1 MSSFKRTAG
10 QYAAAQPD
18 RSVWVSANAG
28 TGKTRVLVD
37 RIARLLLEGAQ
48 PEKILC
54 LTFTKTAAAEMSERI
69 NVQLGQW
76 AVMDDKTLV
85 EDIRLLSQREPD
97 EAMQKT
103 ARRLFAR
110 VLDVPGGLKIRT
122 IHSFC
127 ESLIARFPI
136 EAGVAPHFSV
146 IDERTTAELLSEA
159 RERILTETV
168 LNPDAP
174 LAHAIEAIAEQI
186 AEDDFASLMQDLA
199 GNRARLKD
207 VLKQFKSQ
215 GGIAVAVTQLV
226 GLAEHETDP
235 GCILDAADAELDGN
249 ALLSAADALTRGA
262 KTSQT
267 LAVELRAYV
276 KNPDRAALFETT
288 YAPLFTTTTGEARKR
303 LTTKGAEAAE
313 DTLRGEQ
320 DRVLGVLEK
329 LKARSTADA
338 TIHLLQVGGAML
350 DAYERLKQVRA
361 HLDYDDLIDTARTLL
376 ATDGGVSWVHFK
388 LDGGIDH
395 ILVDESQD
403 TSPAQWDIVGRI
415 AAEFFT
421 GQGAYEERGVHEQA
435 RAGERPQPRT
445 VFAVGDEKQSI
456 YSFQGADPH
465 EFGRM
470 KEHFETRVQNAG
482 ERFNSVPLTTSF
494 RTTRAV
500 LSVVDRVFANPQ
512 AADGLTF
519 AGERVAHDSHRRGE
533 AGLVEVWP
541 TVKPQEALIADPWDA
556 PLDYV
561 GEERP
566 EMRLAR
572 DIADTVKRWIDDK
585 EILASQNR
593 PVEAGDVLIL
603 VRRRAR
609 FAEEM
614 VRQLKSRAIP
624 VAGADRMVLTEQ
636 IAVMDLLSAGR
647 FAVLPEDDLTLAEV
661 LKSPLIG
668 LSEEQ
673 LFDLAYNRKASL
685 WAELKRR
692 RDDDAHFDE
701 AYAVL
706 SKLLAHA
713 DFMPP
718 YEFYA
723 GLLRDGGRLALTRRL
738 GVDAEDPIDEFLAL
752 ALDYERNH
760 TPSLQGFLHWVTAS
774 AQQIKR
780 DMDVMG
786 NQVRVMTVH
795 GAKGLEANIV
805 FLTDTCTTPD
815 GRLDGRLQ
823 WLGGRDGVTP
833 PGMLWAPHKGA
844 RCQAFEDQ
852 SERQR
857 DEREREYRRL
867 LYVAM
872 TRAKDRL
879 YVTGYEDSR
888 GRAEGC
894 WYNLILPPVQEL
906 GVEVSHSTRDS
917 GGEPIW
923 RYETVQEVE
932 AKQADAQ
939 AETQHRHALPD
950 WASSAPPSEESP
962 PKPLSPSR
970 PQPEAPPALGPFEGE
985 NSARFKRG
993 LLVHKLLET
1002 LPGLA
1007 PEERAAAAAGWLAR
1021 PVHELDSVT
1030 QADIAA
1036 ETLRVLDHADFA
1048 GLFGRDSLAEVS
1060 LSGVIDAQVVSARLD
1075 RLLVTDDEVLV
1086 IDYKT
1091 NRPAPTDPNR
1101 VPEQY
1106 LAQMA
1111 TYRALLSKIYPA
1123 KRIRCLLL
1131 WTDGPHVMELNDAI
1145 LRTYGT

>member
-69 NVQLGQW
+69 NAQLGQW
-76 AVMDDKTLV
+76 AVMDDKALI

-122 IHSFC
+122 IHAFC

-146 IDERTTAELLSEA
+146 IDERTTAELLAES
-159 RERILTETV
+159 RERMLSETV
-168 LNPDAP
+168 LNPDTP
-174 LAHAIEAIAEQI
+174 LAHAVEAIAEQI

-199 GNRARLKD
+199 GNRARLKK
-207 VLKQFKSQ
+207 VLTHFHSQ
-215 GGIAVAVTQLV
+215 GGIAAAVTKLV
-226 GLAEHETDP
+226 GLADHETDAA
-235 GCILDAADAELDGN
+235 CILDTADAVLEDD
-249 ALLSAADALTRGA
+249 ALLSAADALARGA

-267 LAVELRAYV
+267 FATTLRAYV
-276 KNPDRAALFETT
+276 KSHTRAATFESV
-288 YAPLFTTTTGEARKR
+288 YAPLFVTTTGDARKR

-313 DTLRGEQ
+313 DILRAEQ

-329 LKARSTADA
+329 LKARATADA
-338 TIHLLQVGGAML
+338 TGHLLHVGSAML
-350 DAYERLKQVRA
+350 DAYERLKHVRA
-361 HLDYDDLIDTARTLL
+361 HLDYDDLIDTARALL

-388 LDGGIDH
+388 LDGGIEH

-421 GQGAYEERGVHEQA
+421 GLGMHEEA
-435 RAGERPQPRT
+435 RTDEHHQPRT

-500 LSVVDRVFANPQ
+500 LGVVDRVFANAE

-556 PLDYV
+556 PLDYI
-561 GEERP
+561 GEERS

-572 DIADTVKRWIDDK
+572 DIADTVKRWIDDN
-585 EILASQNR
+585 EILVSQNR
-593 PVEAGDVLIL
+593 PIEAGDVLIL

-614 VRQLKSRAIP
+614 VRQLKSRYIP

-668 LSEEQ
+668 MSEEQ
-673 LFDLAYNRKASL
+673 LFELAYNRKASL

-692 RDDDAHFDE
+692 RDEHDDFTQAHD
-701 AYAVL
+701 VL
-706 SKLLAHA
+706 SKLLADA

-760 TPSLQGFLHWVTAS
+760 TPSLQGFLHWITAS

-780 DMDVMG
+780 DMEVLG

-805 FLTDTCTTPD
+805 FLTDTCTKPD

-823 WLGGRDGVTP
+823 WLGGRDAATP

-844 RCQAFEDQ
+844 RCQAFQDQ
-852 SERQR
+852 SEHQR

-879 YVTGYEDSR
+879 YITGYEDSR
-888 GRAEGC
+888 GRADGC
-894 WYNLILPPVQEL
+894 WYNLILPTVQEV
-906 GVEVSHSTRDS
+906 GVEIPHPS
-917 GGEPIW
+917 GEPLW
-923 RYETVQEVE
+923 RYETAQEVE
-932 AKQADAQ
+932 AKQADTQ
-939 AETQHRHALPD
+939 AEAQHRHALPD
-950 WASSAPPSEESP
+950 WALSAPPSEDSP
-962 PKPLSPSR
+962 PKPLTPSR

-985 NSARFKRG
+985 SSARFKRG

-1002 LPGLA
+1002 LPGVA
-1007 PEERAAAAAGWLAR
+1007 PKNRAAAAQQWLAR
-1021 PVHELDSVT
+1021 PVHELHDET
-1030 QADIAA
+1030 QSDIAA
-1036 ETLRVLDHADFA
+1036 ETLRVLEHADFA
-1048 GLFGRDSLAEVS
+1048 PLFGPNSLAEVS

-1075 RLLVTDDEVLV
+1075 RLLVTDDEALV

-1091 NRPAPTDPNR
+1091 NRPPPTDPNK

-1106 LAQMA
+1106 LGQMA
-1111 TYRALLSKIYPA
+1111 TYRALLAKIYPD

-1145 LRTYGT
+1145 LRTYATKSALAIAVA

>member
-1 MSSFKRTAG
+1 MSGFKRTAG

-37 RIARLLLEGAQ
+37 RIARLLLDGAQ

-69 NVQLGQW
+69 NTQLGHW
-76 AVMDDKTLV
+76 AVMDDKALV

-97 EAMQKT
+97 DAMLQT

-159 RERILTETV
+159 RERLLEQTV
-168 LNPDAP
+168 HNPDTA
-174 LAHAIEAIAEQI
+174 LARAVEAIAELI
-186 AEDDFASLMQDLA
+186 AEDDFASLIQDLA

-207 VLKQFKSQ
+207 VLTHFERQ
-215 GGIAVAVTQLV
+215 GGIAPAVTALV
-226 GLAEHETDP
+226 GLGQHETDAAT
-235 GCILDAADAELDGN
+235 IVRDADARLDGA
-249 ALLSAADALTRGA
+249 ALLSATEALARGA

-267 LAVELRAYV
+267 LAAEIKAYV
-276 KNPDRAALFETT
+276 NSPDRAARFESD
-288 YAPLFTTTTGEARKR
+288 YAPLFVTTTGEARKK

-313 DTLRGEQ
+313 DTLRAEQ
-320 DRVLGVLEK
+320 DRVMGVLEK
-329 LKARSTADA
+329 LKARATADA
-338 TIHLLQVGGAML
+338 TAHLLTVGSALLNG
-350 DAYERLKQVRA
+350 YERLKQVRA
-361 HLDYDDLIDTARTLL
+361 HLDYDDLIDTARALL
-376 ATDGGVSWVHFK
+376 ASDGGVSWVHFK

-421 GQGAYEERGVHEQA
+421 GLGAHEDHIQKT
-435 RAGERPQPRT
+435 EHPHPRT

-470 KEHFETRVQNAG
+470 KEHFQARVQSAG
-482 ERFNSVPLTTSF
+482 ERFSSVPLTTSF

-500 LSVVDRVFANPQ
+500 LRVVDRVFANPQ

-519 AGERVAHDSHRRGE
+519 AGERVAHDSHRLGE

-541 TVKPQEALIADPWDA
+541 TVKPLDKSDADPWDA

-561 GEERP
+561 SEERA

-572 DIADTVKRWIDDK
+572 DIADTVKGWIDGQ
-585 EILASQNR
+585 EILPSQNR
-593 PVEAGDVLIL
+593 PVAAGDVLIL

-614 VRQLKSRAIP
+614 VRQLKSRGIP

-668 LSEEQ
+668 FDEQQ
-673 LFDLAYNRKASL
+673 LFDLAHDRKASL

-692 RDDDAHFDE
+692 RDDHAHFAHAHD
-701 AYAVL
+701 ALA
-706 SKLLAHA
+706 KLLAAA

-723 GLLRDGGRLALTRRL
+723 GLLRDSGRLALTRRL

-752 ALDYERNH
+752 ALDFERNH
-760 TPSLQGFLHWVTAS
+760 TPSLQGFLHWVTATQ
-774 AQQIKR
+774 QQIKR
-780 DMDVMG
+780 DMEVMG

-815 GRLDGRLQ
+815 GRLDGRVQ
-823 WLGGRDGVTP
+823 WLGGRDAATP
-833 PGMLWAPHKGA
+833 PGMLWAPHKDA
-844 RCQAFEDQ
+844 RCQAFQDQ

-857 DEREREYRRL
+857 EEREREYRRL

-879 YVTGYEDSR
+879 YITGYEDSR
-888 GRAEGC
+888 GRADGC
-894 WYNLILPPVQEL
+894 WYDLIQPVVQEL
-906 GVEVSHSTRDS
+906 GTEIPHPS
-917 GGEPIW
+917 GEPAW
-923 RYETVQEVE
+923 RYETAQEVD
-932 AKQADAQ
+932 AKKAAVQAMAQ
-939 AETQHRHALPD
+939 PHHPLPD
-950 WASSAPPSEESP
+950 WALSPPPSEDSP

-970 PQPEAPPALGPFEGE
+970 PEPEAPPALGPFDGDKG
-985 NSARFKRG
+985 ARFKRG

-1002 LPGLA
+1002 LPSLA
-1007 PEERAAAAAGWLAR
+1007 HEKRRTAAEQWLAR
-1021 PVHELDSVT
+1021 PAHGLDSET
-1030 QADIAA
+1030 QADIVA
-1036 ETLRVLDHADFA
+1036 ETLNVLDHPDFA
-1048 GLFGRDSLAEVS
+1048 PLFGPDSLAEVS
-1060 LSGVIDAQVVSARLD
+1060 LSGVINARVVSARLD
-1075 RLLVTDDEVLV
+1075 RLLVCDDAVWV

-1091 NRPAPTDPNR
+1091 NRPAPTDPAR

-1111 TYRALLSKIYPA
+1111 TYRELLARIYPD
-1123 KRIRCLLL
+1123 KQVRCVLL
-1131 WTDGPHVMELNDAI
+1131 WTDGPHVMELNDDI
-1145 LRTYGT
+1145 LRTYGP

>member
-10 QYAAAQPD
+10 QYAAAQPG

-37 RIARLLLEGAQ
+37 RIARLLLEGAR

-69 NVQLGQW
+69 NGQLGQW
-76 AVMDDKTLV
+76 AVMDDASLI
-85 EDIRLLSQREPD
+85 EDIRLLSQNEPD
-97 EAMQKT
+97 EDTVKI

-122 IHSFC
+122 IHAFC

-136 EAGVAPHFSV
+136 EASVAPHFSV
-146 IDERTTAELLSEA
+146 IDERTTAELLAES
-159 RERILTETV
+159 RERMLEQTV
-168 LNPDAP
+168 RDPDSP
-174 LAHAIEAIAEQI
+174 LANAIEAIAELV
-186 AEDDFASLMQDLA
+186 AENDFASLMQDLA
-199 GNRARLKD
+199 GHRARLAYT
-207 VLKQFKSQ
+207 LAQYENQ
-215 GGIAVAVTQLV
+215 GGINTAVTQLV
-226 GLAEHETDP
+226 GLADHETDNDA
-235 GCILDAADAELDGN
+235 ILSAAN
-249 ALLSAADALTRGA
+249 ALLDEPALLAAADALAHGS
-262 KTSQT
+262 KTSQEF
-267 LAVELRAYV
+267 AAKLRSYV
-276 KNPDRAALFETT
+276 KNSTRTALFENT
-288 YAPLFTTTTGEARKR
+288 YAPLFITTTGEARKR
-303 LTTKGAEAAE
+303 LTTKGAEAGEAI
-313 DTLRGEQ
+313 LRAEQ
-320 DRVLGVLEK
+320 DRVLGVLEQ
-329 LKARSTADA
+329 LKARATADA
-338 TIHLLQVGGAML
+338 TVHLLHVGQAML
-350 DAYERLKQVRA
+350 AAYERLKQVRA
-361 HLDYDDLIDTARTLL
+361 HLDYDDLIDKARALL

-403 TSPAQWDIVGRI
+403 TSPAQWDIVKRI
-415 AAEFFT
+415 AAEFFS
-421 GQGAYEERGVHEQA
+421 GQGVREDRDENI
-435 RAGERPQPRT
+435 QPRT

-470 KEHFETRVQNAG
+470 QDHFESRVNDAG
-482 ERFNSVPLTTSF
+482 GRFSAVPLTTSF

-500 LSVVDRVFANPQ
+500 LRVVDRVFANPE

-519 AGERVAHDSHRRGE
+519 AGERVAHDSHRLGE
-533 AGLVEVWP
+533 AGLVEIWP
-541 TVKPQEALIADPWDA
+541 TVKPLEAASADPWDA

-561 GEERP
+561 NEERP

-572 DIADTVKRWIDDK
+572 QIADTIKGWLDDG
-585 EILASQNR
+585 EILTSQNR
-593 PVEAGDVLIL
+593 PIEAGDVLIL

-614 VRQLKSRAIP
+614 VRQLKSRGIP

-636 IAVMDLLSAGR
+636 MAVMDLLAAGR

-668 LSEEQ
+668 LSEED
-673 LFDLAYNRKASL
+673 LFTLAHGRKTSL
-685 WAELKRR
+685 WGELKRR
-692 RDDDAHFDE
+692 RDETPRFLSAHG
-701 AYAVL
+701 VL
-706 SKLLAHA
+706 VQLLAHA

-752 ALDYERNH
+752 ALDFERTH

-780 DMDVMG
+780 DMDILG

-805 FLTDTCTTPD
+805 FLTDTCTKPD
-815 GRLDGRLQ
+815 GRLDSRVQ
-823 WLGGRDGVTP
+823 WLGGEGTDIA
-833 PGMLWAPHKGA
+833 PGLLWAPHKDA
-844 RCQAFEDQ
+844 RCQAFQDQ
-852 SERQR
+852 ADKGREER
-857 DEREREYRRL
+857 DREYRRL

-888 GRAEGC
+888 SRSDGC
-894 WYNLILPPVQEL
+894 WYNLILPIVTEVGQEL
-906 GVEVSHSTRDS
+906 PHSS
-917 GGEPIW
+917 GEPLW
-923 RYETVQEVE
+923 RYETAQEIE
-932 AKQADAQ
+932 PKHQDAKTAVRPAPHLPPWATSPPPIDA
-939 AETQHRHALPD
+939 T
-950 WASSAPPSEESP
+950 P
-962 PKPLSPSR
+962 PKPLTPSR
-970 PQPEAPPALGPFEGE
+970 PTIEAPPALGPFDGDQSE
-985 NSARFKRG
+985 RFKRG

-1002 LPGLA
+1002 LPGVPPGKRRTA
-1007 PEERAAAAAGWLAR
+1007 GAAWLAK
-1021 PVHELDSVT
+1021 PAHELDAAL
-1030 QADIAA
+1030 QADILS
-1036 ETLRVLDHADFA
+1036 ETMAVLNNASFAD
-1048 GLFGRDSLAEVS
+1048 LFGSDSLAEVS
-1060 LSGVIDAQVVSARLD
+1060 LSGVIGDQVVSARLD
-1075 RLLVTDDEVLV
+1075 RLLVTADEVWV

-1091 NRPAPTDPNR
+1091 NRPAPTDPDR

-1106 LAQMA
+1106 LTQMA
-1111 TYRALLSKIYPA
+1111 NYRTLLARIYPN
-1123 KRIRCLLL
+1123 KTVRCILL
-1131 WTDGPHVMELNDAI
+1131 WTDGPHVMELNDAV
-1145 LRTYGT
+1145 LKAYATLLQSNSTAT